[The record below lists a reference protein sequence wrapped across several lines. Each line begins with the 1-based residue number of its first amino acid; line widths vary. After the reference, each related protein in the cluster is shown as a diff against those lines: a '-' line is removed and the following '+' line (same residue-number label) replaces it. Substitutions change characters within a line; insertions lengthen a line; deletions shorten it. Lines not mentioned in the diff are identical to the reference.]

1 MREQL
6 VRDLFGTTQEE
17 RAGQTADDDD
27 NSSNSTRDMRFKE
40 MLQHFLRMPEMLV
53 DIEFYFAVTMLSLTE
68 NILSLLLLPL
78 KCLVAFSR
86 FERRDAVAL
95 VLIIFGILT
104 YGSLSLYTTQLYAY
118 LYHVVR
124 RTSFI
129 KLVMVFNI
137 LEVAD
142 RLLSALSQE
151 AIEVLTVCVQG
162 WGRGST
168 AYYKKSSVMVQ
179 RSLWLPFGSALVS
192 AVCVAA
198 HAVTLLLS
206 VVTLNV
212 AVNAEGHL
220 LLALMISNNFSE
232 VKGVAY
238 KKHNRESLLQVAA
251 ADAIERLKFFLFVLV
266 MVIQHMHERFD
277 VLDIADTLLILIA
290 EVFIDYVKHLFV
302 AKFNGISLGVY
313 RCYSQL
319 ALVDM
324 ASETVLWRLEGIQ
337 VQCVDDPLTDT
348 DDVRGLL
355 SPSAGFFPKYVK
367 RTGFI
372 PVPYVALLLWSIYP
386 FASLLLARAPLLF
399 VLTIAA
405 IVFLKVLVSEFIRGI
420 ASRFVVRS
428 LIAVNPRKH
437 RTNSGGTNAVSDLP
451 FGVSPLGTP
460 SLTPQEPPPLN
471 VGSESVVTL
480 QLSSFLCSLLKLDPF
495 DLQAGKSK
503 K

>member
-1 MREQL
+1 MREEL
-6 VRDLFGTTQEE
+6 VRGLFGATQRE
-17 RAGQTADDDD
+17 RAGQTPSNGDD
-27 NSSNSTRDMRFKE
+27 SSDGTRDMRFDE

-53 DIEFYFAVTMLSLTE
+53 DIEFYFAVTMLSLAE

-95 VLIIFGILT
+95 VLIIFGMLT
-104 YGSLSLYTTQLYAY
+104 YGSLSIYTTQLYAY

-168 AYYKKSSVMVQ
+168 QYRKSNVTVQ
-179 RSLWLPFGSALVS
+179 RSLWLPIGSAVLS

-232 VKGVAY
+232 IKGVVY

-266 MVIQHMHERFD
+266 MVMQHMYEQFD
-277 VLDIADTLLILIA
+277 VLGIADTLLVLLA
-290 EVFIDYVKHLFV
+290 EVFIDYIKHLFV

-319 ALVDM
+319 VLVDM
-324 ASETVLWRLEGIQ
+324 ASETVLWRLAGFQ
-337 VQCVDDPLTDT
+337 VRCVDDPLRKT

-355 SPSAGFFPKYVK
+355 SPSSGFFPNYVK

-372 PVPYVALLLWSIYP
+372 PLPYVALLLWSVYP
-386 FASLLLARAPLLF
+386 FANFLLAHTPLLF
-399 VLTIAA
+399 VLSLAA
-405 IVFLKVLVSEFIRGI
+405 IVLLKVLVSEFIRGI

-428 LIAVNPRKH
+428 LIVVNSHKHDLNGSKTTAVI
-437 RTNSGGTNAVSDLP
+437 DLP
-451 FGVSPLGTP
+451 FGISPLGTP
-460 SLTPQEPPPLN
+460 SLTPRRVSPSNVSSEP
-471 VGSESVVTL
+471 VVTL

-495 DLQAGKSK
+495 DLQAGKVK
-503 K
+503 R